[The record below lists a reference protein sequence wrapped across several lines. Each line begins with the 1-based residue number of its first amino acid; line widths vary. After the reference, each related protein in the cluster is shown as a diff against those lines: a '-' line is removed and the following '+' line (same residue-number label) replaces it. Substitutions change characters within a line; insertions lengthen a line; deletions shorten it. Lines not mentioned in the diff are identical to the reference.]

1 MIAKAMLISGVGRS
15 AFAKG
20 TLFVLIVLACSSGCE
35 QATDR
40 KAEIASGCPNLHTLE
55 ASSARLAA
63 ARAVQ
68 SGNDQL
74 LAVRGYAID
83 IPGVPDVQAAKKK
96 YGIVIISGTS
106 DAPAN
111 RTCDLLNVQAISN
124 AEIYNRTV
132 ISLTR

>member
-1 MIAKAMLISGVGRS
+1 M
-15 AFAKG
+15 
-20 TLFVLIVLACSSGCE
+20 
-35 QATDR
+35 
-40 KAEIASGCPNLHTLE
+40 HTLE

-96 YGIVIISGTS
+96 YGIVIILIVAAIVTPPDVVSQITV
-106 DAPAN
+106 AVPM
-111 RTCDLLNVQAISN
+111 LLIYEGCIWISAVVEKN
-124 AEIYNRTV
+124 KKKNEQIILKA
-132 ISLTR
+132 